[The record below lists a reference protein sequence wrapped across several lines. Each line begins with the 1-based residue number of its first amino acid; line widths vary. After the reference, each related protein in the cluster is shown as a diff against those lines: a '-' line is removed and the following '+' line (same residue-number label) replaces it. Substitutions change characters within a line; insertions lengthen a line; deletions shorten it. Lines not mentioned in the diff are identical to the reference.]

1 MLLVCVLNCST
12 TFSKHLLNLLKLI
25 LHRLGIG
32 AVDSRGVEG
41 LSSREGREGN
51 LEVLEVKSAKLLLA
65 VTGRQRFHEVLGGKL
80 GASS

>member
-1 MLLVCVLNCST
+1 MLLVCMLNCST
-12 TFSKHLLNLLKLI
+12 TFSKRLLNLLKLI

-51 LEVLEVKSAKLLLA
+51 LEVLEVKSAEL
-65 VTGRQRFHEVLGGKL
+65 
-80 GASS
+80 

>member
-25 LHRLGIG
+25 LHRLGIS
-32 AVDSRGVEG
+32 AVDGRGVER
-41 LSSREGREGN
+41 LSSREGRQGN